1 MKTSDI
7 LKTTCWSIGLTKSKH
22 PATFSIIQLISG
34 LVLLFH
40 IHTNGGWV
48 GHKTRNL
55 EIMLTSIGQSLINH
69 WTYKWGT
76 PSPELSEH
84 GTCTSSGR
92 SHFMWIMIKTRDIQN
107 SNRPTTQL
115 SLNCTGSSNT
125 WIFFF
130 TKHTLQNYTICSI
143 GWILKFGEKRLWSCH
158 VCCVQ
163 SCLTLCNSMDCSPPG
178 SPFHGIL
185 QTRILEWVVI
195 SFSRGSQPRDRTP
208 VSSIAGGFFTHWAT
222 RDALR
227 LYRMSSQWSSESYC
241 LLLTKLLLQVQNG
254 PQNLNPVMLSFRL

>member
-7 LKTTCWSIGLTKSKH
+7 LKTTCWSIGLTN

-48 GHKTRNL
+48 GNKTRNL
-55 EIMLTSIGQSLINH
+55 EIMSTSIGQSLINH

-107 SNRPTTQL
+107 SNRPTTHL

-125 WIFFF
+125 WIFFSLNTHYKTTRSAALVRSSNLGRKGYEVVMCAVLSLVWLF
-130 TKHTLQNYTICSI
+130 AIPWTVARQAPLSMEFSRQECWSGLSFPSPVDSNPGIEPLSPALQADSLPIEPPGMLSGYTECLPSDQVKVIVYCWQNYFSKC
-143 GWILKFGEKRLWSCH
+143 R
-158 VCCVQ
+158 
-163 SCLTLCNSMDCSPPG
+163 MAR
-178 SPFHGIL
+178 
-185 QTRILEWVVI
+185 RI
-195 SFSRGSQPRDRTP
+195 
-208 VSSIAGGFFTHWAT
+208 
-222 RDALR
+222 
-227 LYRMSSQWSSESYC
+227 
-241 LLLTKLLLQVQNG
+241 
-254 PQNLNPVMLSFRL
+254 